1 MPEVEPFVAGPK
13 EIFPF
18 SKTSTSMEVLHD
30 EVTHSANNIGYDSRY
45 VPGTGILSSATFAEH
60 FSHTSYMILDSSKS
74 ELKAFTFLVWVYPT
88 LSGRKTL
95 FVSKPNLLFL
105 ITHILNTYFLKQKAK
120 HNDNEFVIE
129 VAIQWWG
136 VKITPA
142 GESTEELK
150 SFGKS
155 ID

>member
-1 MPEVEPFVAGPK
+1 MPEVEPFVVGPK

-30 EVTHSANNIGYDSRY
+30 EVTHSSNNIGYDPRY

-88 LSGRKTL
+88 LGGYKTL
-95 FVSKPNLLFL
+95 LVSKSKSISF
-105 ITHILNTYFLKQKAK
+105 NTYLNRYRFF
-120 HNDNEFVIE
+120 E
-129 VAIQWWG
+129 
-136 VKITPA
+136 T
-142 GESTEELK
+142 ESQAQ
-150 SFGKS
+150 
-155 ID
+155 

>member
-1 MPEVEPFVAGPK
+1 MPEVEPFVVGPK

-30 EVTHSANNIGYDSRY
+30 EVTHSSNNIGYDPRY

-88 LSGRKTL
+88 LGGYKTL
-95 FVSKPNLLFL
+95 LVSKSKLILFH
-105 ITHILNTYFLKQKAK
+105 TYLNRY
-120 HNDNEFVIE
+120 
-129 VAIQWWG
+129 
-136 VKITPA
+136 
-142 GESTEELK
+142 
-150 SFGKS
+150 
-155 ID
+155 